1 MKVLKSNKSLKIL
14 KRMNLFQKM
23 IKNLQVNKIMMCC
36 LIEKKLNILIRF
48 YKKMST
54 RKIKLNKDYKIFKI
68 NFNIKNK

>member
-1 MKVLKSNKSLKIL
+1 MKVYKSNKSLKIL

-23 IKNLQVNKIMMCC
+23 IKNLQVNKIMKCC
-36 LIEKKLNILIRF
+36 LIEKKLNIFIRF

>member
-1 MKVLKSNKSLKIL
+1 MKVYKSNKSLKIL